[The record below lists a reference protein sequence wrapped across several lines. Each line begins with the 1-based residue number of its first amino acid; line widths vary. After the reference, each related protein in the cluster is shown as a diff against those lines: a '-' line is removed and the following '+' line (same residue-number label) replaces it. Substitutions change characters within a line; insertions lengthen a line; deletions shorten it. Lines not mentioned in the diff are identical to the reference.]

1 MRRETEYL
9 KRLMEDVTGNP
20 RQYDYPVKDA
30 CNINK
35 ELVRNS
41 LWPSVLACLGVYALI
56 GVVVLA
62 KQLLG
67 RNA

>member
-1 MRRETEYL
+1 MRRENEYL
-9 KRLMEDVTGNP
+9 RNLMEDVAGNP
-20 RQYDYPVKDA
+20 RHYDYPVKDA

-35 ELVRNS
+35 ELVRNA
-41 LWPSVLACLGVYALI
+41 LSVGTLACLGVYALVGI
-56 GVVVLA
+56 VILV